1 MSPLFSDR
9 LLIGLAPAA
18 LTVLRFRGLL
28 KEKLVDKAGVPC
40 DPAFGNEPWQ
50 GAVAALKAL
59 RIKGRARV
67 TVVLAN
73 HFVRY
78 AVVPWSGAL
87 GTEQERQAYLL
98 HHFAKIHGERAKG
111 WSMRASPGAANEPR
125 LASAVD
131 SSLISEIK
139 QAFQKRPGV
148 RLGSIQPQLMAKFN
162 AARATVPAA
171 GAWLVLAEPER
182 ACVALHAGGR
192 WRSVQNAKGAWLD
205 LLERERHRVEGELPD
220 LVLLAGAA
228 SPAAASSPASS
239 AESRGGW
246 NFRELAA

>member
-1 MSPLFSDR
+1 LFRDR
-9 LLIGLAPAA
+9 LLIGLAPAE
-18 LTVLRFRGLL
+18 LTVLRLRGLFR
-28 KEKLVDKAGVPC
+28 EKPVENARVAC

-59 RIKGRARV
+59 PIEGRARV

-78 AVVPWSGAL
+78 ALVPWSDAL
-87 GTEQERQAYLL
+87 GTEQERQAYLR

-111 WSMRASPGAANEPR
+111 WSLRASAGPRNEPR

-131 SSLISEIK
+131 TSLISEIK
-139 QAFQKRPGV
+139 EALQKRPGV
-148 RLGSIQPQLMAKFN
+148 GLASIQPQLMAKFN
-162 AARATVPAA
+162 AARGAVPAA
-171 GAWLVLAEPER
+171 GAWLVLAEPDR

-220 LVLLAGAA
+220 LVLLAGA
-228 SPAAASSPASS
+228 SSPGPQ
-239 AESRGGW
+239 GGL

>member
-1 MSPLFSDR
+1 MSRLFSDR
-9 LLIGLAPAA
+9 LVIDLAPAA
-18 LTVLRFRGLL
+18 LTVARFRGVLR
-28 KEKLVDKAGVPC
+28 EKRVHQAGITC

-59 RIKGRARV
+59 PVEGPAKV

-78 AVVPWSGAL
+78 AIVPWSDAL
-87 GTEQERQAYLL
+87 GTEQERHAYLL

-111 WSMRASPGAANEPR
+111 WSLRASPGAGNEPR
-125 LASAVD
+125 LAGAVD

-139 QAFQKRPGV
+139 EAFQKRPGA

-162 AARATVPAA
+162 AARAAVPAA
-171 GAWLVLAEPER
+171 GAWLVLAEPDR

-220 LVLLAGAA
+220 LVLLAGA
-228 SPAAASSPASS
+228 SCPAAASSLDT
-239 AESRGGW
+239 RGGW

>member
-1 MSPLFSDR
+1 LSSDRLTFSDR
-9 LLIGLAPAA
+9 LIIGLAPAA

-28 KEKLVDKAGVPC
+28 KEKLVDEAGVPC
-40 DPAFGNEPWQ
+40 DPAFGSEPWQ
-50 GAVAALKAL
+50 GAVAALTAL
-59 RIKGRARV
+59 PIEGRARV

-78 AVVPWSGAL
+78 AVVPWSDAL
-87 GTEQERQAYLL
+87 GTEQERHAYLR

-111 WSMRASPGAANEPR
+111 WSLRASPGAGSAPR

-131 SSLISEIK
+131 SSLISGIRE
-139 QAFQKRPGV
+139 AFQKRPGA
-148 RLGSIQPQLMAKFN
+148 RLVSIQPQLMAKFN
-162 AARATVPAA
+162 AARAAVPAA
-171 GAWLVLAEPER
+171 GAWFVLAEPDR

-205 LLERERHRVEGELPD
+205 LLERERHRVEGEPPD
-220 LVLLAGAA
+220 LVLLAGA
-228 SPAAASSPASS
+228 SSP
-239 AESRGGW
+239 ESRGGW

>member
-1 MSPLFSDR
+1 MSRLFSDR

-28 KEKLVDKAGVPC
+28 KEKLVDRASVAC

-59 RIKGRARV
+59 QIEGRPRV

-78 AVVPWSGAL
+78 AIVPWSEAL
-87 GTEQERQAYLL
+87 GTEQERQAYLR
-98 HHFAKIHGERAKG
+98 HYFSKIHGERAKS
-111 WSMRASPGAANEPR
+111 WALRSAASASGAPR

-139 QAFQKRPGV
+139 EALKRPGA
-148 RLGSIQPQLMAKFN
+148 RLVSVQPQLMAKFN
-162 AARATVPAA
+162 AARAAVPAA
-171 GAWLVLAEPER
+171 GAWLVLAEPDR

-220 LVLLAGAA
+220 LVLLAGA
-228 SPAAASSPASS
+228 SSPGP
-239 AESRGGW
+239 RDGW
-246 NFRELAA
+246 KFRELAA

>member
-1 MSPLFSDR
+1 LFSDR
-9 LLIGLAPAA
+9 LLVGLAPAA
-18 LTVLRFRGLL
+18 LTVRRFRGLL
-28 KEKLVDKAGVPC
+28 KEKLVESASVAC

-59 RIKGRARV
+59 PIEGRAKV

-78 AVVPWSGAL
+78 AIVPWSEAL

-98 HHFAKIHGERAKG
+98 HHFAKIHGERAKA
-111 WSMRASPGAANEPR
+111 WALRAAPSGTNEPR

-131 SSLISEIK
+131 SSLIAAIK
-139 QAFQKRPGV
+139 EALQKRAGT
-148 RLGSIQPQLMAKFN
+148 RLVSVQPQLMAKFN
-162 AARATVPAA
+162 AARAAVPAS
-171 GAWLVLAEPER
+171 GAWLVLAEPDR

-205 LLERERHRVEGELPD
+205 LLERERHRVEGELPE
-220 LVLLAGAA
+220 LVLLAGAS
-228 SPAAASSPASS
+228 SPAAASSSAAASS
-239 AESRGGW
+239 TAARGGW

>member
-1 MSPLFSDR
+1 LFSDR

-18 LTVLRFRGLL
+18 LTLLRFRGLL
-28 KEKLVDKAGVPC
+28 KEKLVESASVAC

-59 RIKGRARV
+59 RIEGRARV

-78 AVVPWSGAL
+78 AIVPWSDAL

-98 HHFAKIHGERAKG
+98 HHFAKIHGERAKS
-111 WSMRASPGAANEPR
+111 WALRSAASASGAPR

-139 QAFQKRPGV
+139 EAFQKRPGP
-148 RLGSIQPQLMAKFN
+148 RLTSIQPQLMAKFN
-162 AARATVPAA
+162 AARAAVPAA
-171 GAWLVLAEPER
+171 GAWLVIAEPDR

-205 LLERERHRVEGELPD
+205 LLERERHRVEGEPPD

-228 SPAAASSPASS
+228 SPAVASSPD
-239 AESRGGW
+239 SRGGW